1 MLSLP
6 SALRAFAEALNND
19 GVTLYAVG
27 GCVRDAY
34 LGRPVHDIDLCSRLK
49 PDELMRFAGERGIE
63 TRIVQQT
70 LGTVLLSID
79 GQTFEHTTFRTDSI
93 RSVSPIRHRST
104 RCAATFR
111 STRCTNPSR
120 TERCAILAAGWKT

>member
-1 MLSLP
+1 MLPLP

-63 TRIVQQT
+63 ARIVQQT

-79 GQTFEHTTFRTDSI
+79 GQTFEHTTFRTESYGAGGAHRPDSVRFSDSPQI
-93 RSVSPIRHRST
+93 DAMRRDFSVN
-104 RCAATFR
+104 A
-111 STRCTNPSR
+111 
-120 TERCAILAAGWKT
+120 L